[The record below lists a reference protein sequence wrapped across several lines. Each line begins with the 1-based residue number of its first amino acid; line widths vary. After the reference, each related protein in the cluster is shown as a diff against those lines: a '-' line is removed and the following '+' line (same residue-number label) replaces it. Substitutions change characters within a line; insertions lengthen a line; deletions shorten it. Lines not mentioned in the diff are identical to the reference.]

1 MRSSRSE
8 PNRPPVLR
16 IILFPHYYFPW
27 TVVQDVGF
35 QSTVMI
41 QYADYLAKALFLR
54 SSFQSDGIYLI
65 AKADLKAIDMRHTV
79 MGRAVPGTS
88 W

>member
-1 MRSSRSE
+1 M
-8 PNRPPVLR
+8 LR

-41 QYADYLAKALFLR
+41 QYTDYLAKALFLR
-54 SSFQSDGIYLI
+54 SPFQSDSIYLI